1 MKRRKRKYKLRMNR
15 ADLGSMPEALN
26 QPRAL
31 SPQMF
36 GGIQGALPWA
46 NGMLYWPTLDD
57 ASEMDDYDRA
67 AVMRAARYLYKNS
80 GVIRKAV
87 RDIWLLQG
95 CLMPIPTTQ
104 DRDWNRKARAAFL
117 ARVASPAAFDVTG
130 KLSWKTMQAWA
141 ERKTSIDGDCLCVL
155 ARGLD
160 GGGMVAWYSAPK
172 IITPPGL
179 GKEDGWNQ
187 GVKTNAQGAR
197 LLMDWKRRRAA
208 ASSSP
213 PAVPSCISGIR
224 IRQSHAGNQI

>member
-130 KLSWKTMQAWA
+130 KLSWKPCRHGPKGKPALTAIACAFWPAAWTA
-141 ERKTSIDGDCLCVL
+141 GE
-155 ARGLD
+155 
-160 GGGMVAWYSAPK
+160 WW
-172 IITPPGL
+172 PG
-179 GKEDGWNQ
+179 
-187 GVKTNAQGAR
+187 TA
-197 LLMDWKRRRAA
+197 RRR
-208 ASSSP
+208 
-213 PAVPSCISGIR
+213 
-224 IRQSHAGNQI
+224 